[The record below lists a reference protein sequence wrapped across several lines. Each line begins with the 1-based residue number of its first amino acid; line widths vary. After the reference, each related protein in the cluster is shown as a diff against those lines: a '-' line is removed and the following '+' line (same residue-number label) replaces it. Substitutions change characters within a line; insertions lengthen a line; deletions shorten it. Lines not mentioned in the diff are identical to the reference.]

1 MEIWNLYVWT
11 FAARVNQ
18 KQLDLNFNKN
28 RKTNNAAEQS
38 T

>member
-1 MEIWNLYVWT
+1 MENWNLYVET
-11 FAARVNQ
+11 FAATVIQ

-38 T
+38 A